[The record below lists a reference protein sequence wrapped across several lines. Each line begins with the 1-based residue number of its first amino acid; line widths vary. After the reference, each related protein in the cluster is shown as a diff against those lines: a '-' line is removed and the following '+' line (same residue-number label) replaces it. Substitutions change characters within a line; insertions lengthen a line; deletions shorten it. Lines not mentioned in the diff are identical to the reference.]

1 MRLPSLS
8 ETHYTR
14 TAAPSPQGR
23 WTPPQPGR
31 VCAAKY
37 DFFVLRGGRRRNG
50 ERFEI
55 VEKRAVLRECKI
67 RRRTHP
73 KEDAKKM
80 GCVYLVVAAVD
91 LALGV
96 EDTAP
101 VVGIEAL
108 LRVDV

>member
-37 DFFVLRGGRRRNG
+37 YFFV
-50 ERFEI
+50 
-55 VEKRAVLRECKI
+55 
-67 RRRTHP
+67 P